1 MIHTSKKQE
10 VRKQLLHKRNNE
22 PYVDINEKS
31 LLIQKNL
38 ENFDLF
44 KQANTILFY
53 ISYDKEVSTHDLIK
67 KTLHTKKKVI
77 VPLSDMK
84 TYTIIPSI
92 LTDWNH
98 LSIGAY
104 GILEPPRSQI
114 VPIEPNTIDL
124 VIIPGI
130 GFDKTGNRMGHG
142 KGYYDRFLPLAKKAL
157 RIGLCFEFQIIDQI
171 PTEPSDQKVDYIITE
186 ERIITCKKY
195 RT

>member
-1 MIHTSKKQE
+1 
-10 VRKQLLHKRNNE
+10 
-22 PYVDINEKS
+22 
-31 LLIQKNL
+31 
-38 ENFDLF
+38 
-44 KQANTILFY
+44 
-53 ISYDKEVSTHDLIK
+53 
-67 KTLHTKKKVI
+67 
-77 VPLSDMK
+77 MK

-104 GILEPPRSQI
+104 GILEPARSQI

-142 KGYYDRFLPLAKKAL
+142 KGYYDRFLPLAKKAI
-157 RIGLCFEFQIIDQI
+157 RIGLCFEFQIKDQI